1 MSEHEV
7 VYVQMD
13 IVTLYTIINGQKTL
27 EKTSSCNSEHQTSGM
42 LLTQISWKYCFSC
55 SKEHAL
61 NIWNVVN
68 TLNVLKISLPAAR
81 NMH

>member
-27 EKTSSCNSEHQTSGM
+27 EKTSSCNSEHKS
-42 LLTQISWKYCFSC
+42 
-55 SKEHAL
+55 
-61 NIWNVVN
+61 NIWDVTN
-68 TLNVLKISLPAAR
+68 TNFLEILLFLQQGTCTE
-81 NMH
+81 HLECY